1 MEEGEEGDA
10 GELCDRLGIDVLPTL
25 QFWRG
30 GQKVWEHKG
39 VVKLDQDLG
48 EGGWGAR
55 YMDWW
60 VADGW
65 AAEGVRSAVE
75 QPAGACSTLACL
87 CEQLPSTSIH
97 PVCPRLSP
105 HPCMPNSYLPQ
116 ACCTTATPRATM
128 SRPRSTSQSWAPRMT
143 CTSLSTA
150 SPRACSPWSTS
161 PCSGV
166 QARGCGVQCM
176 WWLGM
181 DGCDCALLCHLS
193 VGVPSTI
200 SHSAHLLTLP
210 ALSSHISPKPTPPL
224 PCSHPPCSAAPCVH
238 VFPAVLALARN
249 FVGYAAFARLL
260 GDDSPQLLAELDI
273 KEVPT
278 FLFYRNGQEVGRHV
292 GSSRGDLIGHI
303 LGQQAA
309 LGIQP
314 PPPPSSAVAGATKR
328 PMRRG
333 RITRTAQS

>member
-1 MEEGEEGDA
+1 
-10 GELCDRLGIDVLPTL
+10 
-25 QFWRG
+25 
-30 GQKVWEHKG
+30 
-39 VVKLDQDLG
+39 
-48 EGGWGAR
+48 
-55 YMDWW
+55 MDWW

-224 PCSHPPCSAAPCVH
+224 PCSHPPCSLLCTLWTTCSSLMPPGSRSCCPTPSSRPKSLAEEHTAEAWRQSAVTASRRCCAAVGGSQPGQQHSSWINRCCSCFDALWCHARQAGRRQLRQKVVQERGAAPRECMAVCGHAHCVDQESE
-238 VFPAVLALARN
+238 
-249 FVGYAAFARLL
+249 LL
-260 GDDSPQLLAELDI
+260 
-273 KEVPT
+273 
-278 FLFYRNGQEVGRHV
+278 
-292 GSSRGDLIGHI
+292 
-303 LGQQAA
+303 
-309 LGIQP
+309 
-314 PPPPSSAVAGATKR
+314 
-328 PMRRG
+328 
-333 RITRTAQS
+333 